1 MTHELTICTKPSTSH
16 VHSKNDYH
24 RTYLMIGLVVSPLVN
39 GGDRAQSLV
48 RESSTCCGATKPM
61 RHNYWAC
68 VLEPESCDYW
78 SPSAFE
84 SELHNKRSLRAAT
97 REQAPF
103 AAAREGP
110 STAVKT
116 QHGQKVKTWS
126 PQILLSI
133 WGPWVNRTPSLWR
146 KKNGVI
152 RNSCF
157 FCCCFLGLLQHFYLA
172 MTHCWGLMF
181 SHDSGKPSLL
191 SSKNWKLHTQ
201 ALHKRMNKYTDVNAN
216 CFPVQSR

>member
-39 GGDRAQSLV
+39 RKDRAQSLV
-48 RESSTCCGATKPM
+48 RESSTCCGATKPT

-126 PQILLSI
+126 PQI
-133 WGPWVNRTPSLWR
+133 V
-146 KKNGVI
+146 
-152 RNSCF
+152 
-157 FCCCFLGLLQHFYLA
+157 FYLRP
-172 MTHCWGLMF
+172 MSE
-181 SHDSGKPSLL
+181 SHTISVEK
-191 SSKNWKLHTQ
+191 KKLE
-201 ALHKRMNKYTDVNAN
+201 
-216 CFPVQSR
+216 